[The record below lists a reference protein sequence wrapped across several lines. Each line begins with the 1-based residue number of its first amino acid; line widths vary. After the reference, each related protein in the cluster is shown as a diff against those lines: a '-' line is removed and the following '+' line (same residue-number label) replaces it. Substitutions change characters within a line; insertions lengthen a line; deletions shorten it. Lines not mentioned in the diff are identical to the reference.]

1 MGSPLFNK
9 SLEFATHMQ
18 KILIIGGNGS
28 GKTTFAK
35 KLSSKTR
42 LPLVHLDKLYWKDN
56 WQHATQ
62 EEFDSLL
69 LAELEKNSWI
79 VDGNM
84 KRTLPLRLKYCD
96 TVIIFDFSRA
106 LCLWGAIKRCISNYG
121 KSRDDMGGHC
131 PEKIS
136 LDFYKRIWKE
146 NKSMIQNFYHVVSQR
161 EDINVIIFKNR
172 KQAKKFLLTL

>member
-1 MGSPLFNK
+1 M
-9 SLEFATHMQ
+9 H

-35 KLSSKTR
+35 KLAQKTR

-56 WQHATQ
+56 WQHVTQ

-69 LAELEKNSWI
+69 LPELKKNSWI
-79 VDGNM
+79 IDGNM

-96 TVIIFDFSRA
+96 TVIIFDFPRA

-121 KSRDDMGGHC
+121 KSRDDMGDIVPKKYHLIFIKEYGK
-131 PEKIS
+131 KI
-136 LDFYKRIWKE
+136 KP
-146 NKSMIQNFYHVVSQR
+146 
-161 EDINVIIFKNR
+161 
-172 KQAKKFLLTL
+172 